1 MIKFIKITAAQYAA
15 LVDGGSVNADY
26 FYLLTDTNEFYLG
39 ERHLTDQD
47 LSSYLTSVSAKD
59 NSIAV
64 TNNSQIAVKLSSE
77 SGNALQVKTTSGKEG
92 LYVNVPSQTDYSVT
106 ITESTP
112 TGVAK
117 RYTVAQQGST
127 IGTIDI
133 PKDMVIDKG
142 SVVDITFH
150 DSKLWDGDVDV
161 TSKIKPTGTPTA
173 ADAGKYIKLEIAN
186 SNNDVLYISA
196 KDLVDVYTAQQN
208 ATQVQLAIDSN
219 NVISATIVA
228 GSIGT
233 TELAAKAVTDA
244 KLSDAV
250 NTSLGKADTA
260 LQAADIDTGSANGKI
275 SVKGTDVA
283 VKGLGSAAYTESSA
297 YATSAQGTL
306 ATNAVRSVVESSN
319 NGKISVTTGTGSATD
334 VAVHGLK
341 SAAYTESSAY
351 ATAAQGTKAD
361 SAIQGIAEGASNGQI
376 KYTVDG
382 TTYTAV
388 NVHGLDTAAYA
399 KTTDFDAAG
408 AANAV
413 KGTSSDASTAITV
426 YGARAYAKS
435 YADGLAS
442 NYDAAGS
449 AAAAETAAKNYADGL
464 LTWETYSAS

>member
-15 LVDGGSVNADY
+15 ITPDEDN
-26 FYLLTDTNEFYLG
+26 FYYVTDTGAFYLG
-39 ERHLTDQD
+39 SMHLSDQD
-47 LSSYLTSVSAKD
+47 LSSYLQSVTNKD
-59 NSIAV
+59 NSIVVSNNREIGVKVSSKTGNNLSLV
-64 TNNSQIAVKLSSE
+64 TE
-77 SGNALQVKTTSGKEG
+77 SGKEG
-92 LYVNVPSQTDYSVT
+92 LYVNVPAATDYTVS
-106 ITESTP
+106 ISESTP

-117 RYTVAQQGST
+117 RYTVKQGPSGSQTT

-150 DSKLWDGDVDV
+150 DNKLWDGDVDV

-186 SNNDVLYISA
+186 SNSDVLYISA
-196 KDLVDVYTAQQN
+196 KDLVDVYTPQQN

-233 TELAAKAVTDA
+233 TELAAKSVTDA
-244 KLSDAV
+244 KLSDAI

-260 LQAADIDTGSANGKI
+260 LQAADIETGSANGKI

-283 VKGLGSAAYTESSA
+283 VKGLKSAAYTESSA

-334 VAVHGLK
+334 VTVHGLK

-361 SAIQGIAEGASNGQI
+361 SAVQSVTTGSANGNI
-376 KYTVDG
+376 SVDG
-382 TTYTAV
+382 TDV
-388 NVHGLDTAAYA
+388 KVKGLDSAAYA

-413 KGTSSDASTAITV
+413 KGSSGDASTAITV

-442 NYDAAGS
+442 NYDPVGS
-449 AAAAETAAKNYADGL
+449 ASTAESNAKSYADGL